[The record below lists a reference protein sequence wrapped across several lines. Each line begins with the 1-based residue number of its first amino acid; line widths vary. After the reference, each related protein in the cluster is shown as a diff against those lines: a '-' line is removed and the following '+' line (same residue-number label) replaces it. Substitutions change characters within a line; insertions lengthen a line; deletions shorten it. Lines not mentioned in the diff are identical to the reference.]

1 MRASKT
7 WNKWPR
13 CILLLSKFTMM
24 SVRGRVQDPL
34 SAAAG
39 SLNGSPGMG
48 SLSSRLSV
56 QLLLTRQRIPFQTR
70 VELLIPS
77 NRRLWVFQH
86 EFFQQRWE
94 SLKGIVLASFVRGIS
109 VISYLMKML
118 GCINIDK
125 IIWKLFFL
133 ILNKLSK
140 NIIISFM
147 DTCISYLFCC
157 RSTSWKNNY
166 FQPFLLM
173 LFLCAKVASS

>member
-1 MRASKT
+1 
-7 WNKWPR
+7 
-13 CILLLSKFTMM
+13 MM

-56 QLLLTRQRIPFQTR
+56 QLLLTRQRIPFQTC

-94 SLKGIVLASFVRGIS
+94 SLKGIVLASFVTSRGIS

-140 NIIISFM
+140 NIIIVLWILVSPIFFVA
-147 DTCISYLFCC
+147 DQQVGRIIIFNHFCWC
-157 RSTSWKNNY
+157 CSCVPR
-166 FQPFLLM
+166 
-173 LFLCAKVASS
+173 

>member
-1 MRASKT
+1 MATVHPLIVEIYDDVRQRTCPGSSVGGRRKSQRL
-7 WNKWPR
+7 PR
-13 CILLLSKFTMM
+13 DG
-24 SVRGRVQDPL
+24 V
-34 SAAAG
+34 
-39 SLNGSPGMG
+39 

-56 QLLLTRQRIPFQTR
+56 QLLLTRQRIPFQTC

>member
-1 MRASKT
+1 
-7 WNKWPR
+7 
-13 CILLLSKFTMM
+13 MM

-125 IIWKLFFL
+125 MYLKIVLF
-133 ILNKLSK
+133 
-140 NIIISFM
+140 NIE
-147 DTCISYLFCC
+147 
-157 RSTSWKNNY
+157 
-166 FQPFLLM
+166 
-173 LFLCAKVASS
+173 